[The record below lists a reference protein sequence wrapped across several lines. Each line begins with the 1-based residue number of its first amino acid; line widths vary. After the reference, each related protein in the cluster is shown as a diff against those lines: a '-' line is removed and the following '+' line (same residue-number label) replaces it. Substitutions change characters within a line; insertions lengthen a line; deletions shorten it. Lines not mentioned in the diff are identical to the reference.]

1 MPTKSGKAFV
11 GWTKNIV
18 KNNIQQFGHSGS
30 STTIDKT
37 TNKFTFSIFFTS
49 SATGELWRSFYID
62 VSGLAGKT
70 LTISGKLAGLSE
82 NNASF
87 YYLVVG
93 QGHEGTYPTFFPD
106 SSDSKQV
113 CDRASYSDGL
123 YFSHTLTIIDN
134 PSIIG
139 LCIWGN
145 VTSAGGKVELTV
157 ENLQVEVGASASDF
171 ESSAQPLYPTTQ
183 KTCYKDE
190 TYVAMWDTNILDAT
204 NSFHQAG
211 WSGDYTIINVGTN
224 KYEYIFAVYGETY
237 NPDDGYAWVS
247 FWLDMSSYVGKLV
260 TISGSLEELKES
272 GADFSSLT
280 VGQGNTGKYP
290 TSIVNSPDSKRVCFK
305 PSYKYGLKF
314 THTVKIIENPSL
326 IGLDIWIANT
336 QNSNAIVS
344 LRITDLQIG
353 VYG

>member
-18 KNNIQQFGHSGS
+18 KDNIQQYGWGGS
-30 STTIDKT
+30 STTIDET
-37 TNKFTFSIFFTS
+37 TNKFTFSIS
-49 SATGELWRSFYID
+49 HSNNATGELWRSFYID
-62 VSGLAGKT
+62 VSGLTEKT
-70 LTISGKLAGLSE
+70 LTISGKLAGLKE
-82 NNASF
+82 RNATF
-87 YYLVVG
+87 RDLYIG
-93 QGHEGTYPTFFPD
+93 QGNTGEYPYHITGSP
-106 SSDSKQV
+106 DSKQV
-113 CDRASYSDGL
+113 CNKASYSDGL
-123 YFSHTLTIIDN
+123 YFSHTVTIIDN

-139 LCIWGN
+139 LCMWGN
-145 VTSAGGKVELTV
+145 VLSAGGKVEMTV
-157 ENLQVEVGASASDF
+157 ENLQVEVGTSASDF
-171 ESSAQPLYPTTQ
+171 ESSAQPLFPTTQ